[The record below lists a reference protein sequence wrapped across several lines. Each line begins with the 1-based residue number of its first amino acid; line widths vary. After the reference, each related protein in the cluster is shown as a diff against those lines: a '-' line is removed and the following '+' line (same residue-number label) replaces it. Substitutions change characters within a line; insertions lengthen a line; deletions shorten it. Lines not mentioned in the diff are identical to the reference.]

1 MDGLVELNLKPISRD
16 IFSKH
21 FPSPSAAATVPQVGK
36 TYLLTSKDVSPKCKP

>member
-1 MDGLVELNLKPISRD
+1 MDGLVELILKPISRD

-36 TYLLTSKDVSPKCKP
+36 HIF

>member
-1 MDGLVELNLKPISRD
+1 MDGLFELNLKPISRD

-36 TYLLTSKDVSPKCKP
+36 NISSDIEGCLA